1 VVALLAVRDEEIYL
15 GRCLEHLYRQGVET
29 YVIDN
34 DSTDATVDIAKS
46 FYGRGVFHVERF
58 PYAGHYDWIG
68 LLRRKEA
75 LAREI
80 EADWFIHHDADEVRE
95 APAPFATLKEG
106 LIAADAAG
114 ATAVNFDEFVFVPT
128 NHEDFSGVD
137 YIAAMRRYYYFAP
150 LQMHRI
156 NAWKN
161 LREPVDLVSCGGHL
175 VDFSRRVVHDQSLIM
190 RHYIFLSRAHAIKK
204 YGERIYSRQEVEYG
218 WHGWRP
224 QFQESRLR
232 SPDPGELE
240 TLDERGIWC
249 KHRPFRQHLFIHT
262 E

>member
-1 VVALLAVRDEEIYL
+1 M

-34 DSTDATVDIAKS
+34 ESTDSTVEIAKG

-58 PYAGHYDWIG
+58 PYPGHYDWVG

-95 APAPFATLKEG
+95 APFPFATLRDG

-114 ATAVNFDEFVFVPT
+114 ATAVNFDEFVFLPSV
-128 NHEDFSGVD
+128 HEDFACVD
-137 YIAAMRRYYYFAP
+137 YIAAMRCYYYFAP
-150 LQMHRI
+150 QTLHRI

-161 LREPVDLVSCGGHL
+161 LRVPVELVFYGGHL
-175 VDFSRRVVHDQSLIM
+175 VQFPGRVVYGRNFIM
-190 RHYIFLSRAHAIKK
+190 RHYMFLSRAHAVKK
-204 YGERIYSRQEVEYG
+204 YGERKYSPQEVQERL

-224 QFQESRLR
+224 SFQESSLR
-232 SPDPGELE
+232 WPGPDELE
-240 TLDERGIWC
+240 TMDEPGTWC
-249 KHRPFRQHLFIHT
+249 KSRPFLRHPFIRT
-262 E
+262 Q